1 MSSGPDKESGHTPED
16 VRKQLA
22 QAIRWLRFERGWS
35 QEVLAEL
42 TGLHRSY
49 ISTLERGKCNIS
61 LSSLERLAGAFGL
74 SVVGLFSYAGNLPGA
89 QSRINR

>member
-1 MSSGPDKESGHTPED
+1 MRSGSDMNNRGLHAD

-22 QAIRWLRFERGWS
+22 QAVRWLRFERGWS

-49 ISTLERGKCNIS
+49 ISIIEREQCNIC
-61 LSSLERLAGAFGL
+61 LSSLERLARAFGL
-74 SVVGLFSYAGNLPGA
+74 SVVGLLSYAGNSPGHDLK
-89 QSRINR
+89 

>member
-1 MSSGPDKESGHTPED
+1 MRSGSDMNNRGLHSD

-49 ISTLERGKCNIS
+49 ISTIEREKCNIS
-61 LSSLERLAGAFGL
+61 LSSLEKLAGAFGL
-74 SVVGLFSYAGNLPGA
+74 SVVGLLSYADH
-89 QSRINR
+89 SRRYHLK